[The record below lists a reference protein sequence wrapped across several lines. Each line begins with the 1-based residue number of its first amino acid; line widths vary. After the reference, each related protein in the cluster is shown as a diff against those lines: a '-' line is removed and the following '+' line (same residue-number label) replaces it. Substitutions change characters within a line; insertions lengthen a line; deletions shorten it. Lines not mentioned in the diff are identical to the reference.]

1 MVHAQS
7 ASPRHP
13 IFTALFGMMVLTLGM
28 GVGRFLYTPML
39 PVMLAEKQL
48 TFNQL
53 SWIASA
59 NYAGYLAGSLLFS
72 FGLFHLPS
80 RLRPMLLASA
90 VATGI
95 LILSMA
101 IFTQPA
107 VVMLVRF
114 LAGVASAGMM
124 IFGSMIVLHHT
135 RHPFV
140 IAALFSGVGAGIA
153 LGNEYVIGGLHYALS
168 AHSLWLGAGALAGI
182 LLLIVAMLIP
192 PRAHALPP
200 APLARIENQPMP
212 WWQLALLYGFA
223 GFGYIIVAT
232 YFAADGEKRGL
243 SATHGAPLVV
253 GRPGDHSRLLR
264 LAVGGK
270 TLGCPAMPDREPVD
284 PERLRAAV
292 SRQRLVVAVNTEQ
305 YWFWS
310 HVYGHNLAGDAA
322 SPTAQRAGQ
331 Y

>member
-232 YFAADGEKRGL
+232 YLPLMAKSAGSPLLTAHLWSLVGL
-243 SATHGAPLVV
+243 
-253 GRPGDHSRLLR
+253 GDHSRLLR

-270 TLGCPAMPDREPVD
+270 TLGRPAMSDRESVD
-284 PERLRAAV
+284 PERLRATV

-305 YWFWS
+305 YWFWR

-322 SPTAQRAGQ
+322 CPTTQRAGQ

>member
-72 FGLFHLPS
+72 FGLFHLLSSTPHAAGFGGRHRYS
-80 RLRPMLLASA
+80 YSVYGDIYSA
-90 VATGI
+90 RGRHVGTLPG
-95 LILSMA
+95 
-101 IFTQPA
+101 
-107 VVMLVRF
+107 RRRER
-114 LAGVASAGMM
+114 GNDD
-124 IFGSMIVLHHT
+124 FGSMIVLHHT

-168 AHSLWLGAGALAGI
+168 AHSLWLG
-182 LLLIVAMLIP
+182 
-192 PRAHALPP
+192 
-200 APLARIENQPMP
+200 
-212 WWQLALLYGFA
+212 
-223 GFGYIIVAT
+223 
-232 YFAADGEKRGL
+232 
-243 SATHGAPLVV
+243 
-253 GRPGDHSRLLR
+253 
-264 LAVGGK
+264 
-270 TLGCPAMPDREPVD
+270 
-284 PERLRAAV
+284 PER
-292 SRQRLVVAVNTEQ
+292 SLV
-305 YWFWS
+305 YC
-310 HVYGHNLAGDAA
+310 Y
-322 SPTAQRAGQ
+322 
-331 Y
+331 

>member
-1 MVHAQS
+1 
-7 ASPRHP
+7 
-13 IFTALFGMMVLTLGM
+13 MMVLTLGM

-53 SWIASA
+53 SGLPAPIMQ
-59 NYAGYLAGSLLFS
+59 GTAGSLLFS

-114 LAGVASAGMM
+114 LGRRRECGNDD
-124 IFGSMIVLHHT
+124 FGSMIVLHHT

-182 LLLIVAMLIP
+182 LLLIVAILIP
-192 PRAHALPP
+192 PALM
-200 APLARIENQPMP
+200 R
-212 WWQLALLYGFA
+212 
-223 GFGYIIVAT
+223 
-232 YFAADGEKRGL
+232 
-243 SATHGAPLVV
+243 
-253 GRPGDHSRLLR
+253 
-264 LAVGGK
+264 
-270 TLGCPAMPDREPVD
+270 C
-284 PERLRAAV
+284 RLR
-292 SRQRLVVAVNTEQ
+292 
-305 YWFWS
+305 
-310 HVYGHNLAGDAA
+310 
-322 SPTAQRAGQ
+322 P
-331 Y
+331 